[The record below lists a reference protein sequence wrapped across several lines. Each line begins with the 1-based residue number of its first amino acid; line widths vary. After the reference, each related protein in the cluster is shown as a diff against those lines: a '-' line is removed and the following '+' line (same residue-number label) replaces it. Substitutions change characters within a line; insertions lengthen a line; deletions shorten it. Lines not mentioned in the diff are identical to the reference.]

1 MRKLWQADRPRPKL
15 TESDFYSTGRR
26 KSFMNRHEIYL
37 EIVYRGLLDIRA
49 NCNDSEQVFAQS
61 DHLHNMPHL
70 LANLDNEELHD
81 FYWNCMRPSY
91 LGACNPERAKMFD
104 DLWAQ
109 LEDLRA
115 SPEGETSS

>member
-1 MRKLWQADRPRPKL
+1 MDRR
-15 TESDFYSTGRR
+15 
-26 KSFMNRHEIYL
+26 EIYL
-37 EIVYRGLLDIRA
+37 KILYYGLLDIRA
-49 NCNDSEQVFAQS
+49 NCNDAKQVFAQS
-61 DHLHNMPHL
+61 DHLHNMPDL

-91 LGACNPERAKMFD
+91 LSECMPERARLFD

-115 SPEGETSS
+115 KSGREPTS